1 MTEKRSEKALFD
13 KALIMM
19 QANVPRNMI
28 GYVEHLDYVQR
39 DSAYKLQR
47 IMSVQMPKIA
57 AKLEAW
63 GKKYGVL

>member
-1 MTEKRSEKALFD
+1 MAEKRSEQALLA

-19 QANVPRNMI
+19 QANIPRNMI
-28 GYVEHLDYVQR
+28 GYVDALCYVQT

-47 IMSVQMPKIA
+47 LMSVQTPKIA

-63 GKKYGVL
+63 GKNNGVL